1 MTGGNSILPQTLNL
15 TSLCNDGAIFE
26 AYPNS
31 FVENRECSITFDLSA
46 NSSSNEHIN
55 YKFTPSSNVFR
66 VPLDKA
72 PTSNTLYSV
81 VLKCLLDNT
90 GTYQYQKNAEKLVGM

>member
-1 MTGGNSILPQTLNL
+1 MTDGNSILPQTLNL

-55 YKFTPSSNVFR
+55 NKFTPSSNVFR

-90 GTYQYQKNAEKLVGM
+90 GTYQYLKRAEKLVGM